1 MKSQVDESKWIPA
14 GYRIKVKLRDV
25 ESNYDSDEFGNKITK
40 SASGLIVEV
49 KKKRD
54 IEREQFAVQVAE
66 VIQVGLTA
74 WKGFDDGEAWC
85 KVGDVVLI
93 AKYAGVNREDP
104 ITGDIYSIIDD
115 RDIIA
120 YQRGNND

>member
-1 MKSQVDESKWIPA
+1 MQNQVNEALWKPA
-14 GYRIKVKLRDV
+14 GYRIKVKLRSVDDNY
-25 ESNYDSDEFGNKITK
+25 ESDGFGNKVTK
-40 SASGLIVEV
+40 SESGIILDV

-54 IEREQFAVQVAE
+54 IEREQFATQVADVVE
-66 VIQVGLTA
+66 LGPTS
-74 WKGFDDGEAWC
+74 WKGFDDGQAWC

-104 ITGDIYSIIDD
+104 ATGDIYSIIDD

-120 YQRGNND
+120 YQRG